1 MKVRMKM
8 SKKNKLQ
15 RALRKAGRTRSAVL
29 IGSAEAYDI
38 LCGDGYTSL
47 DQNPEIVAAC
57 RKIAEVVGATTIH
70 VMENTERGDERVI
83 NELSRK
89 IDINPCSSMTRQTFI
104 EAIVMNL
111 LIYGRGNSV
120 VKVYTEDGYLSDME
134 PVAANRVS
142 FQGDYTRYRVM
153 IDGIPYAPDEVMH
166 FVYNPDKVYMYKGQG
181 VTAQLKDVADNL
193 RQAQVTTNA
202 FMKSKYK
209 PSLIVKVDGMTE
221 EFSSPKGRQK
231 LINEYMNS
239 GEAGAPWLI
248 PAEQF
253 EIEQIKPLSLSDL
266 AISDNVKLDKQSVAA
281 ILGVPAF
288 VLGVGEYKQDEW
300 NYFVKTKIKTIVT
313 GLQQEMTRK
322 LIYSPNMYIK
332 FNVLSVMDWD
342 LTTIASVFGSLSDRG
357 FITGNEV
364 RDKIGMSPK
373 EGLDEL
379 RVLENYIPWDMAA
392 AQKKLVQK
400 GDNNG

>member
-1 MKVRMKM
+1 M
-8 SKKNKLQ
+8 SKKENAIQ
-15 RALRKAGRTRSAVL
+15 RALKKAGRKRSAVL
-29 IGSAEAYDI
+29 IGSNEAYDI

-57 RKIAEVVGATTIH
+57 RKIAEVVGAMTIH

-89 IDINPCSSMTRQTFI
+89 IDINPCSTMTRQTFI

-111 LIYGRGNSV
+111 LLYGKGNSV

-142 FQGDYTRYRVM
+142 YQGDYTRYHVM

-166 FVYNPDKVYMYKGQG
+166 FVYNPDKVYLYKGQG

-193 RQAQVTTNA
+193 RQAQATTNA

-357 FITGNEV
+357 FVTGNEV

-400 GDNNG
+400 GEDNG

>member
-1 MKVRMKM
+1 MKM
-8 SKKNKLQ
+8 SKKNNVIQ
-15 RALRKAGRTRSAVL
+15 RALRKARRSAGL

-57 RKIAEVVGATTIH
+57 RKIAEVVGAMTIH

-89 IDINPCSSMTRQTFI
+89 IDINPCSTMTRQTFI

-111 LIYGRGNSV
+111 LLYGKGNSV
-120 VKVYTEDGYLSDME
+120 VKVYTEDGYLSEME

-142 FQGDYTRYRVM
+142 YQGDYTRYHVM

-166 FVYNPDKVYMYKGQG
+166 FVYNPDKVYLYKGQG

-193 RQAQVTTNA
+193 RQAQATKNA

-357 FITGNEV
+357 FVTGNEV

-392 AQKKLVQK
+392 AQKKLIQK
-400 GDNNG
+400 GEDNG

>member
-1 MKVRMKM
+1 MKM
-8 SKKNKLQ
+8 SKKNNVIQ
-15 RALRKAGRTRSAVL
+15 RALRKARRSAVL

-47 DQNPEIVAAC
+47 DQNLEIVAAC
-57 RKIAEVVGATTIH
+57 RKIAEVVGAMTIH

-89 IDINPCSSMTRQTFI
+89 IDINPCSTMTRQTFI

-111 LIYGRGNSV
+111 LLYGKGNSV

-142 FQGDYTRYRVM
+142 YQGDYTRYHVM

-166 FVYNPDKVYMYKGQG
+166 FVYNPDKVYLYKGQG

-193 RQAQVTTNA
+193 RQAQATTNA

-357 FITGNEV
+357 FVTGNEV

-379 RVLENYIPWDMAA
+379 RTLENYIPWDMAA
-392 AQKKLVQK
+392 AQKKLIQK
-400 GDNNG
+400 GEDNG

>member
-1 MKVRMKM
+1 MKM
-8 SKKNKLQ
+8 SKKNNVIQ
-15 RALRKAGRTRSAVL
+15 RALRKARRTRSVL

-57 RKIAEVVGATTIH
+57 RKIAEVVGAMTIH

-89 IDINPCSSMTRQTFI
+89 IDINPCSTMTRQTFI

-111 LIYGRGNSV
+111 LLYGKGNSV

-142 FQGDYTRYRVM
+142 YQGDYTRYHVM

-166 FVYNPDKVYMYKGQG
+166 FVYNPDKVYLYKGQG

-193 RQAQVTTNA
+193 RQAQATTNA

-357 FITGNEV
+357 FVTGNEV

-400 GDNNG
+400 GEDNG

>member
-1 MKVRMKM
+1 MKM
-8 SKKNKLQ
+8 SKKNNVIQ
-15 RALRKAGRTRSAVL
+15 RALRKARRTRSAAVL

-57 RKIAEVVGATTIH
+57 RKIAEVVGAMTIH

-89 IDINPCSSMTRQTFI
+89 IDINPCSTMTRQTFI

-111 LIYGRGNSV
+111 LLYGKGNSV

-142 FQGDYTRYRVM
+142 YQGDYTRYHVM

-166 FVYNPDKVYMYKGQG
+166 FVYNPDKVYLYKGQG

-193 RQAQVTTNA
+193 RQAQATTNA

-332 FNVLSVMDWD
+332 FNAMSVMDWD

-357 FITGNEV
+357 FVTGNEV

-392 AQKKLVQK
+392 TQKKLIQK
-400 GDNNG
+400 GEDNG

>member
-1 MKVRMKM
+1 MKM
-8 SKKNKLQ
+8 SKKNNVLQ

-29 IGSAEAYDI
+29 IGSTEAYDI

-57 RKIAEVVGATTIH
+57 RKIAEVVGAMTIH

-89 IDINPCSSMTRQTFI
+89 IDINPCSTMTRQTFI

-111 LIYGRGNSV
+111 LLYGKGNSV

-142 FQGDYTRYRVM
+142 YQGDYTRYHVM

-266 AISDNVKLDKQSVAA
+266 AISDNVKLDKQSVGA

-357 FITGNEV
+357 FVTGNEV

-392 AQKKLVQK
+392 AQKKLIQK
-400 GDNNG
+400 GEDNG

>member
-1 MKVRMKM
+1 MKM
-8 SKKNKLQ
+8 SKKNNVIQ

-57 RKIAEVVGATTIH
+57 RKIAEVVGAMTIH

-89 IDINPCSSMTRQTFI
+89 IDINPCSTMTRQTFI

-111 LIYGRGNSV
+111 LLYGKGNSV

-142 FQGDYTRYRVM
+142 YQGDYTRYHVL

-166 FVYNPDKVYMYKGQG
+166 FVYNPDKTYLYKGQG

-193 RQAQVTTNA
+193 RQAQITTNA

-288 VLGVGEYKQDEW
+288 VLGVGAYKQDEW

-332 FNVLSVMDWD
+332 FNAMSVMDWD

-357 FITGNEV
+357 FVTGNEV

-392 AQKKLVQK
+392 AQKKLIQK
-400 GDNNG
+400 GEDNG

>member
-1 MKVRMKM
+1 MKM
-8 SKKNKLQ
+8 SKKNNVLQ

-29 IGSAEAYDI
+29 IGSTEAYDI

-57 RKIAEVVGATTIH
+57 RKIAEVVGAMTIH

-111 LIYGRGNSV
+111 LLYGKGNSV

-134 PVAANRVS
+134 PVAANRVV
-142 FQGDYTRYRVM
+142 FQGNYTRYRVM

-342 LTTIASVFGSLSDRG
+342 LTTIASVFSSLSDRG

-400 GDNNG
+400 GEDNG

>member
-1 MKVRMKM
+1 MKM
-8 SKKNKLQ
+8 SKKNNVLQ
-15 RALRKAGRTRSAVL
+15 RALRKAGRKRSAVL
-29 IGSAEAYDI
+29 IGSNEAYDL
-38 LCGDGYTSL
+38 LCGAGYTSL

-57 RKIAEVVGATTIH
+57 RKIAEVIGAMTIH
-70 VMENTERGDERVI
+70 IMQNTERGDERVI

-89 IDINPCSSMTRQTFI
+89 IDINPCSTMTRQTFI
-104 EAIVMNL
+104 EAVVMNL
-111 LIYGRGNSV
+111 LLYGKGNSV
-120 VKVYTEDGYLSDME
+120 VKVYTEGGYIADME

-142 FQGDYTRYRVM
+142 YQGDYTRYHVM

-166 FVYNPDKVYMYKGQG
+166 FVYNPDKVYLYKGQG

-202 FMKSKYK
+202 FMQSKYK

-392 AQKKLVQK
+392 AQKKLIQK
-400 GDNNG
+400 GEDNG

>member
-1 MKVRMKM
+1 MKM
-8 SKKNKLQ
+8 SKKNNVIQ
-15 RALRKAGRTRSAVL
+15 RALRKARRSAVL

-57 RKIAEVVGATTIH
+57 RKIAEVVGAMTIH

-89 IDINPCSSMTRQTFI
+89 IDINPCSTMTRQTFI

-111 LIYGRGNSV
+111 LLYGKGNSV

-142 FQGDYTRYRVM
+142 YQGDYTRYHVM

-166 FVYNPDKVYMYKGQG
+166 FVYNPDKVYLYKGQG

-193 RQAQVTTNA
+193 RQAQATTNA

-332 FNVLSVMDWD
+332 FNAMSVMDWD

-357 FITGNEV
+357 FVTGNEV

-392 AQKKLVQK
+392 AQKKLIQK
-400 GDNNG
+400 GEDNG

>member
-1 MKVRMKM
+1 M
-8 SKKNKLQ
+8 SKKNNVIQ
-15 RALRKAGRTRSAVL
+15 RALRKARRTRSAVL

-57 RKIAEVVGATTIH
+57 RKIAEVVGAMTIH

-89 IDINPCSSMTRQTFI
+89 IDINPCSTMTRQTFI

-111 LIYGRGNSV
+111 LLYGKGNSV

-142 FQGDYTRYRVM
+142 YQGDYTRYHVM

-166 FVYNPDKVYMYKGQG
+166 FVYNPDKVYLYKGQG

-193 RQAQVTTNA
+193 RQAQATTNA

-342 LTTIASVFGSLSDRG
+342 LMTIASVFGSLSDRG
-357 FITGNEV
+357 FVTGNEV

-392 AQKKLVQK
+392 AQKKLIQK
-400 GDNNG
+400 GEDNG

>member
-1 MKVRMKM
+1 MKM
-8 SKKNKLQ
+8 SKKNNVLQ
-15 RALRKAGRTRSAVL
+15 RALRKARRTRSAVL

-57 RKIAEVVGATTIH
+57 RKIAEVIGAMTIH

-111 LIYGRGNSV
+111 LLYGKGNSV

-142 FQGDYTRYRVM
+142 YQGDYTRYHVM

-166 FVYNPDKVYMYKGQG
+166 FVYNPDKVYLYKGQG

-193 RQAQVTTNA
+193 RQAQATTNA

-357 FITGNEV
+357 FVTGNEV

-392 AQKKLVQK
+392 AQKKLIQK
-400 GDNNG
+400 GEDNG

>member
-1 MKVRMKM
+1 MKM
-8 SKKNKLQ
+8 SKKNNVLQ
-15 RALRKAGRTRSAVL
+15 RALRKAGRIRSAVL
-29 IGSAEAYDI
+29 IGSTEAYDI

-57 RKIAEVVGATTIH
+57 RKIAEVVGAMTIH

-111 LIYGRGNSV
+111 LLYGKGNSV

-142 FQGDYTRYRVM
+142 YQGDYTRYHVM

-357 FITGNEV
+357 FVTGNEV

-392 AQKKLVQK
+392 AQKKLIQK
-400 GDNNG
+400 GEDNG

>member
-1 MKVRMKM
+1 MKM
-8 SKKNKLQ
+8 SKKNNVIQ
-15 RALRKAGRTRSAVL
+15 RALRKARRSAVL

-57 RKIAEVVGATTIH
+57 RKIAEVVGAMTIH

-89 IDINPCSSMTRQTFI
+89 IDINPCSTMTRQTFI

-111 LIYGRGNSV
+111 LLYGKGNSV

-142 FQGDYTRYRVM
+142 YQGDYTRYHVM

-166 FVYNPDKVYMYKGQG
+166 FVYNPDKVYLYKGQG

-193 RQAQVTTNA
+193 RQAQATTNA

-357 FITGNEV
+357 FVTGNEV

-379 RVLENYIPWDMAA
+379 RTLENYIPWDMAA
-392 AQKKLVQK
+392 AQKKLIQK
-400 GDNNG
+400 GEDNG

>member
-1 MKVRMKM
+1 M
-8 SKKNKLQ
+8 SKKNNLIQ
-15 RALRKAGRTRSAVL
+15 RALRKARRTRSAVM
-29 IGSAEAYDI
+29 IGSTEAYDI

-57 RKIAEVVGATTIH
+57 RKIAEVVGAMTIH

-111 LIYGRGNSV
+111 LLYGKGNSV

-134 PVAANRVS
+134 PVAANRVL

-153 IDGIPYAPDEVMH
+153 IDGIPYAQDEVMH

-357 FITGNEV
+357 FVTGNEV

-392 AQKKLVQK
+392 AQKKLIQK
-400 GDNNG
+400 GEDNG

>member
-1 MKVRMKM
+1 MKM
-8 SKKNKLQ
+8 SKKNNVIQ
-15 RALRKAGRTRSAVL
+15 RALRKARRSAVL

-57 RKIAEVVGATTIH
+57 RKIAEVVGAMTIH

-89 IDINPCSSMTRQTFI
+89 IDINPCSTMTRQTFI

-111 LIYGRGNSV
+111 LLYGKGNSV
-120 VKVYTEDGYLSDME
+120 VKVYTEDGYLSEME

-142 FQGDYTRYRVM
+142 YQGDYTRYHVM

-166 FVYNPDKVYMYKGQG
+166 FVYNPDKVYLYKGQG

-193 RQAQVTTNA
+193 RQAQATTNA

-248 PAEQF
+248 PADQF

-357 FITGNEV
+357 FVTGNEV

-392 AQKKLVQK
+392 AQKKLIQK
-400 GDNNG
+400 GEDNG

>member
-1 MKVRMKM
+1 MKM
-8 SKKNKLQ
+8 SKKNNVLQ

-29 IGSAEAYDI
+29 IGSTEAYDI

-57 RKIAEVVGATTIH
+57 RKIAEVVGAMTIH

-89 IDINPCSSMTRQTFI
+89 IDINPCSTMTRQTFI
-104 EAIVMNL
+104 EAVVMNL
-111 LIYGRGNSV
+111 LLYGKGNSV
-120 VKVYTEDGYLSDME
+120 VKVYTEGGYIADME

-142 FQGDYTRYRVM
+142 YQGDYTRYHVM

-166 FVYNPDKVYMYKGQG
+166 FVYNPDKVYLYKGQG

-400 GDNNG
+400 GEDNG

>member
-1 MKVRMKM
+1 MKM
-8 SKKNKLQ
+8 SKKNNVIQ
-15 RALRKAGRTRSAVL
+15 RALRKARRTRSAVL

-57 RKIAEVVGATTIH
+57 RKIAEVVGAMTIH

-89 IDINPCSSMTRQTFI
+89 IDINPCSTMTRQTFI

-111 LIYGRGNSV
+111 LLYGKGNSV

-142 FQGDYTRYRVM
+142 YQGDYTRYHVM

-166 FVYNPDKVYMYKGQG
+166 FVYNPDKVYLYKGQG

-193 RQAQVTTNA
+193 RQAQATTNA

-357 FITGNEV
+357 FVTGNEV

-400 GDNNG
+400 GEDNG

>member
-1 MKVRMKM
+1 MKM
-8 SKKNKLQ
+8 SKKNNVIQ
-15 RALRKAGRTRSAVL
+15 RALRKARRTRSAVL

-57 RKIAEVVGATTIH
+57 RKIAEVVGAMTIH

-89 IDINPCSSMTRQTFI
+89 IDINPCSTMTRQTFI

-111 LIYGRGNSV
+111 LLYGKGNSV
-120 VKVYTEDGYLSDME
+120 VKVYTKDGYLSDME
-134 PVAANRVS
+134 PVAANRIS
-142 FQGDYTRYRVM
+142 YQGDYTRYHVM

-166 FVYNPDKVYMYKGQG
+166 FVYNPDKVYLYKGQG

-193 RQAQVTTNA
+193 RQAQATTNA

-332 FNVLSVMDWD
+332 FNAMSVMDWD

-357 FITGNEV
+357 FVTGNEV

-392 AQKKLVQK
+392 AQKKLIQK
-400 GDNNG
+400 GEDNG

>member
-1 MKVRMKM
+1 MKM
-8 SKKNKLQ
+8 SKKNNVLQ

-29 IGSAEAYDI
+29 IGSTEAYDI

-57 RKIAEVVGATTIH
+57 RKIAEVVGAMTIH

-111 LIYGRGNSV
+111 LLYGKGNSV

-134 PVAANRVS
+134 PVAANRVL

-357 FITGNEV
+357 FVTGNEV

-373 EGLDEL
+373 DGLDEL

-400 GDNNG
+400 GEDNG

>member
-1 MKVRMKM
+1 MKM
-8 SKKNKLQ
+8 SKKNNVLQ

-29 IGSAEAYDI
+29 IGSTEAYDI

-57 RKIAEVVGATTIH
+57 RKIAEVVGAMTIH

-89 IDINPCSSMTRQTFI
+89 IDINPCSTMTRQTFI

-111 LIYGRGNSV
+111 LLYGKGNSV

-142 FQGDYTRYRVM
+142 YQGDYTRYYVM

-166 FVYNPDKVYMYKGQG
+166 FVYNPDKVYLYKGQG

-357 FITGNEV
+357 FVTGNEV

-400 GDNNG
+400 GEDNG

>member
-1 MKVRMKM
+1 MKM
-8 SKKNKLQ
+8 SKKNNVIQ
-15 RALRKAGRTRSAVL
+15 RALRKARRSAVL

-57 RKIAEVVGATTIH
+57 RKIAEVVGAMTIH

-89 IDINPCSSMTRQTFI
+89 IDINPCSTMTRQTFI

-111 LIYGRGNSV
+111 LLYGKGNSV

-142 FQGDYTRYRVM
+142 YQGDYTRYHVM

-166 FVYNPDKVYMYKGQG
+166 FVYNPDKVYLYKGQG

-193 RQAQVTTNA
+193 RQAQATTNA

-332 FNVLSVMDWD
+332 FNDMSVMDWD

-357 FITGNEV
+357 FVTGNEV

-392 AQKKLVQK
+392 AQKKLIQK
-400 GDNNG
+400 GEDNG

>member
-1 MKVRMKM
+1 MKM
-8 SKKNKLQ
+8 SKKNNVIQ
-15 RALRKAGRTRSAVL
+15 RALRKARRSAVL

-57 RKIAEVVGATTIH
+57 RKIAEVVGAMTIH

-89 IDINPCSSMTRQTFI
+89 IDINPCSTMTRQTFI

-111 LIYGRGNSV
+111 LLYGKGNSV
-120 VKVYTEDGYLSDME
+120 VKVYTEDGYLSEME

-142 FQGDYTRYRVM
+142 YQGDYTRYHVM

-166 FVYNPDKVYMYKGQG
+166 FVYNPDKVYLYKGQG

-193 RQAQVTTNA
+193 RQAQATTNA

-281 ILGVPAF
+281 ILGVLAF

-357 FITGNEV
+357 FVTGNEV

-392 AQKKLVQK
+392 AQKKLIQK
-400 GDNNG
+400 GEDNG

>member
-1 MKVRMKM
+1 MKM
-8 SKKNKLQ
+8 SKKNNVIQ

-29 IGSAEAYDI
+29 IGSTEAYDI

-57 RKIAEVVGATTIH
+57 RKIAEVVGAMTIH

-89 IDINPCSSMTRQTFI
+89 IDINPCSTMTRQTFI

-111 LIYGRGNSV
+111 LLYGKGNSV

-142 FQGDYTRYRVM
+142 YQGDYTRYRVM

-166 FVYNPDKVYMYKGQG
+166 FVYNPDKVYLYKGQG

-357 FITGNEV
+357 FVTGNEV

-392 AQKKLVQK
+392 AQKKLIQK
-400 GDNNG
+400 GEDNG

>member
-1 MKVRMKM
+1 MKM
-8 SKKNKLQ
+8 SKKNNVLQ

-29 IGSAEAYDI
+29 IGSTEAYDI

-57 RKIAEVVGATTIH
+57 RKIAEVVGAMTIH

-111 LIYGRGNSV
+111 LLYGKGNSV

-134 PVAANRVS
+134 PVAANRVV

-248 PAEQF
+248 PAEQI

-357 FITGNEV
+357 FVTGNEV

>member
-1 MKVRMKM
+1 MKM
-8 SKKNKLQ
+8 SKKNNLIQ
-15 RALRKAGRTRSAVL
+15 RALRKARRTRSAVM
-29 IGSAEAYDI
+29 IGSTEAYDI

-57 RKIAEVVGATTIH
+57 RKIAEVVGAMTIH

-111 LIYGRGNSV
+111 LLYGKGNSV

-134 PVAANRVS
+134 PVAANRVL

-153 IDGIPYAPDEVMH
+153 IDGIPYAQDEVMH

-357 FITGNEV
+357 FVTGNEV

-392 AQKKLVQK
+392 AQKKLIQK
-400 GDNNG
+400 GEDNG

>member
-1 MKVRMKM
+1 MKM
-8 SKKNKLQ
+8 SKKNNVIQ
-15 RALRKAGRTRSAVL
+15 RALRKARRTRSAVL

-57 RKIAEVVGATTIH
+57 RKIAEVVGAMTIH

-89 IDINPCSSMTRQTFI
+89 IDINPCSTMTRQTFI

-111 LIYGRGNSV
+111 LLYGKGNSV

-142 FQGDYTRYRVM
+142 YQGDYTRYHVM

-166 FVYNPDKVYMYKGQG
+166 FVYNPDKVYLYKGQG

-193 RQAQVTTNA
+193 RQAQATTNA

-357 FITGNEV
+357 FVTGNEV

-392 AQKKLVQK
+392 AQKKLIQK
-400 GDNNG
+400 GEDNG

>member
-1 MKVRMKM
+1 MKM
-8 SKKNKLQ
+8 KNNVIQ
-15 RALRKAGRTRSAVL
+15 RALRKARRTRSAVM
-29 IGSAEAYDI
+29 IGSTEAYDI
-38 LCGDGYTSL
+38 LCGDVYTSL

-57 RKIAEVVGATTIH
+57 RKIAEVVGAMTIH

-111 LIYGRGNSV
+111 LLYGKGNSV

-134 PVAANRVS
+134 PVAANRVL

-153 IDGIPYAPDEVMH
+153 IDGIPYAQDEVMH

-357 FITGNEV
+357 FVTGNEV